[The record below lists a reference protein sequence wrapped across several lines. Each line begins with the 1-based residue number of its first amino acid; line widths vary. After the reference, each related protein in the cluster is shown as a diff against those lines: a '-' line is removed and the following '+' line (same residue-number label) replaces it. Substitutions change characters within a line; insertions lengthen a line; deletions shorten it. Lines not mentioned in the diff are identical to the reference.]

1 MHILMNS
8 KEYYKE
14 EQLIITVN
22 NLINNEINEI
32 LKEEYHFE
40 LFIN

>member
-1 MHILMNS
+1 MNS